1 MKIIWEETDTAIK
14 AKYDDRKNH
23 FRNNKHL
30 LKPNQISEDEAFVAA
45 ILASYWTIWMQE
57 KK

>member
-14 AKYDDRKNH
+14 AKYDDRKKH
-23 FRNNKHL
+23 FLNNKHL
-30 LKPNQISEDEAFVAA
+30 IKPTEISEDEAFLLSA
-45 ILASYWTIWMQE
+45 IASYWTIWMQE